1 MTGAGGMQTAGAQGA
16 AGKRINV
23 SDADAISQLLSQ
35 VRAGDYVALTQYF
48 GESLAR
54 EKKLA
59 EIRETLARELGVAT
73 TSGYGPRFL
82 HSTGQLHKGGG
93 DNGVFLQLT
102 GGRGPDVPIGGEKF
116 GFGALARAQA
126 IGDFQSLVSR
136 NRRAVSVDLGEDIEA
151 GLEKLA
157 SAVKS
162 AVVRA

>member
-1 MTGAGGMQTAGAQGA
+1 MTGAGGP
-16 AGKRINV
+16 AGKRIDV
-23 SDADAISQLLSQ
+23 SDADAIGELLAQ

-48 GESLAR
+48 GETLSR

-59 EIRETLARELGVAT
+59 GIRETIARELGVAT

-102 GGRGPDVPIGGEKF
+102 GGPNRDVPIAGEKF
-116 GFGALARAQA
+116 GFGVLARAQA
-126 IGDFQSLVSR
+126 IGDFQSLVKR
-136 NRRAVSVDLGEDIEA
+136 DRRAVSIDLGEDVDA
-151 GLEKLA
+151 GLDQLA
-157 SAVKS
+157 AAVKN